1 MKLITIIILAVA
13 AILIPFR
20 HRITKETM
28 TRLAC
33 NPATIMR
40 LIYIGFAILWVFV
53 ADDAARIHVPH
64 TFYVAVPSGVLLLY
78 AIFPLKTIWVL
89 VPTTLITGWSL
100 HMYQSMRFQ
109 IVHLGIKTD
118 MYGLIFFGALY
129 LLMLLG
135 SLAILYATGPFMMK
149 ICISKK
155 ESHS

>member
-20 HRITKETM
+20 HRITKQAITK
-28 TRLAC
+28 LAC

-40 LIYIGFAILWVFV
+40 LAYIGFAVLWVFV
-53 ADDAARIHVPH
+53 ADDAARVHVPR

-78 AIFPLKTIWVL
+78 AIFPLRTIWLL
-89 VPTTLITGWSL
+89 VPTTLITGWCL

-109 IVHLGIKTD
+109 IIHLGIKTE
-118 MYGLIFFGALY
+118 MYELIFFGALY
-129 LLMLLG
+129 VLILVG

-149 ICISKK
+149 LCKEKK
-155 ESHS
+155 NRS